1 MNREIES
8 KSLRYG
14 GLSIPELAEMA
25 KVRARTS
32 HEEQKPISTKSA
44 VALVIRD
51 KGRELLKE
59 SLRALKE
66 HNVAPDINSVVRGLS
81 KEAEI
86 TFAFGL
92 GGVIFG
98 SIVKS
103 LEEAVIEGWDDRQFI
118 ANFNL
123 TITGTPFPK
132 IDERDYISK
141 MASEHSGQNN
151 SMQEA
156 AAIRQA
162 LIKDNTF
169 LSFFVNPIT
178 SIPNRE
184 NLPESVRNFLKQNE
198 YMDTSIGLVLPYYR
212 EAIKLIPQSSKSFPS
227 LKN

>member
-1 MNREIES
+1 MNREMES
-8 KSLRYG
+8 RSLGYG
-14 GLSIPELAEMA
+14 GLSIPEIAEMA
-25 KVRARTS
+25 KVRVRRS
-32 HEEQKPISTKSA
+32 HEEQKPISAKCT
-44 VALVIRD
+44 VALVIKD

-59 SLRALKE
+59 SLRALEE
-66 HNVAPDINSVVRGLS
+66 HNVAPDISSVVRELS
-81 KEAEI
+81 REAET

-123 TITGTPFPK
+123 TITGTPVPK
-132 IDERDYISK
+132 IDEREYISK

-156 AAIRQA
+156 AAIRQV
-162 LIKDNTF
+162 LVKDNTF

-178 SIPNRE
+178 NIPNRE
-184 NLPESVRNFLKQNE
+184 NLPKNVQNFLKQNE
-198 YMDTSIGLVLPYYR
+198 YIDLSIGLALPYYR
-212 EAIKLIPQSSKSFPS
+212 EAIKLIP
-227 LKN
+227 